1 MNGLAASQ
9 STLAPNK
16 RLQVHLSHRLLQLQV
31 NSLVTDR
38 VLLQRSLEQ
47 LRGELDEERRRREEA
62 EERAARLGRE
72 VRDSRFRIHSPDF
85 FQGESVE
92 GEVGGLRAEVEG
104 GGDVQQRGRQHPQ
117 RPGQWETQRQLSC
130 YLQVGSSYSL
140 DPLLRS
146 EKFWESTSEGASFC
160 ASACLPE

>member
-16 RLQVHLSHRLLQLQV
+16 RLEVQPSHRLLLQV

-72 VRDSRFRIHSPDF
+72 VRDSRFRIHSAVF
-85 FQGESVE
+85 S
-92 GEVGGLRAEVEG
+92 R
-104 GGDVQQRGRQHPQ
+104 
-117 RPGQWETQRQLSC
+117 
-130 YLQVGSSYSL
+130 
-140 DPLLRS
+140 
-146 EKFWESTSEGASFC
+146 
-160 ASACLPE
+160 

>member
-16 RLQVHLSHRLLQLQV
+16 RLQVHLPHRLPLQV

-72 VRDSRFRIHSPDF
+72 VRDSRFRIHSPVF
-85 FQGESVE
+85 S
-92 GEVGGLRAEVEG
+92 R
-104 GGDVQQRGRQHPQ
+104 
-117 RPGQWETQRQLSC
+117 
-130 YLQVGSSYSL
+130 
-140 DPLLRS
+140 
-146 EKFWESTSEGASFC
+146 
-160 ASACLPE
+160 

>member
-16 RLQVHLSHRLLQLQV
+16 RLEVHLSHRLPLQV

-72 VRDSRFRIHSPDF
+72 VRESRFRI
-85 FQGESVE
+85 
-92 GEVGGLRAEVEG
+92 
-104 GGDVQQRGRQHPQ
+104 
-117 RPGQWETQRQLSC
+117 
-130 YLQVGSSYSL
+130 YSAAFS
-140 DPLLRS
+140 R
-146 EKFWESTSEGASFC
+146 
-160 ASACLPE
+160 

>member
-16 RLQVHLSHRLLQLQV
+16 RLEVHLSHRLLLQV

-72 VRDSRFRIHSPDF
+72 VRDSIFWIHSAAF
-85 FQGESVE
+85 S
-92 GEVGGLRAEVEG
+92 R
-104 GGDVQQRGRQHPQ
+104 
-117 RPGQWETQRQLSC
+117 
-130 YLQVGSSYSL
+130 
-140 DPLLRS
+140 
-146 EKFWESTSEGASFC
+146 
-160 ASACLPE
+160 

>member
-16 RLQVHLSHRLLQLQV
+16 RLEVHLSHRLLLLQV

-62 EERAARLGRE
+62 EERVARLGRE
-72 VRDSRFRIHSPDF
+72 VRDSRFRIHSAVF
-85 FQGESVE
+85 S
-92 GEVGGLRAEVEG
+92 R
-104 GGDVQQRGRQHPQ
+104 
-117 RPGQWETQRQLSC
+117 
-130 YLQVGSSYSL
+130 
-140 DPLLRS
+140 
-146 EKFWESTSEGASFC
+146 
-160 ASACLPE
+160 

>member
-16 RLQVHLSHRLLQLQV
+16 RLEVHLPHRLPFQV

-72 VRDSRFRIHSPDF
+72 VRDSRFRIHSAIF
-85 FQGESVE
+85 FKVSQSKEKLEDYERRLREE
-92 GEVGGLRAEVEG
+92 GMSSSG
-104 GGDVQQRGRQHPQ
+104 
-117 RPGQWETQRQLSC
+117 
-130 YLQVGSSYSL
+130 VGSIHSDQDSGKHSDNSL
-140 DPLLRS
+140 VISR
-146 EKFWESTSEGASFC
+146 
-160 ASACLPE
+160 

>member
-16 RLQVHLSHRLLQLQV
+16 RLEVHLSHRLPFQV

-72 VRDSRFRIHSPDF
+72 VRDSIFRIHSAVF
-85 FQGESVE
+85 S
-92 GEVGGLRAEVEG
+92 R
-104 GGDVQQRGRQHPQ
+104 
-117 RPGQWETQRQLSC
+117 
-130 YLQVGSSYSL
+130 
-140 DPLLRS
+140 
-146 EKFWESTSEGASFC
+146 
-160 ASACLPE
+160 

>member
-9 STLAPNK
+9 STLASNK
-16 RLQVHLSHRLLQLQV
+16 RLEVHLSHRLLLQV

-72 VRDSRFRIHSPDF
+72 VRHSRFRIHSPVF
-85 FQGESVE
+85 S
-92 GEVGGLRAEVEG
+92 R
-104 GGDVQQRGRQHPQ
+104 
-117 RPGQWETQRQLSC
+117 
-130 YLQVGSSYSL
+130 
-140 DPLLRS
+140 
-146 EKFWESTSEGASFC
+146 
-160 ASACLPE
+160 

>member
-1 MNGLAASQ
+1 MDETSSCGLPSPIGAPHHPPSSPQMNGLAASQ

-16 RLQVHLSHRLLQLQV
+16 RLEVHLSHRLLLLQV

-72 VRDSRFRIHSPDF
+72 VRDSRFRIHSAVF
-85 FQGESVE
+85 S
-92 GEVGGLRAEVEG
+92 R
-104 GGDVQQRGRQHPQ
+104 
-117 RPGQWETQRQLSC
+117 
-130 YLQVGSSYSL
+130 
-140 DPLLRS
+140 
-146 EKFWESTSEGASFC
+146 
-160 ASACLPE
+160 